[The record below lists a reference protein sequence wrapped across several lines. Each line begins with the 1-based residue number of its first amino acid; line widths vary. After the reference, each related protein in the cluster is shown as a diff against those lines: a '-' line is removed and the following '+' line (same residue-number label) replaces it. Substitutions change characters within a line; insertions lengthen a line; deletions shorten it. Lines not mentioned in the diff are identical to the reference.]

1 LAQLGNSI
9 RNRTRF
15 RVAALLLFFVW
26 PASPAWGET
35 PPVRNSP
42 DNPTVRWTEPAE
54 ASAVDGNPIP
64 RRGVSPGVFPE
75 GGRRGRRPP
84 SGVFEIPKPIGWLAM
99 AGLLGMLLLTA
110 LFAVVD
116 RRRRKALKFLEE
128 NERLHRT
135 LVDHIDLGI
144 ALIDA
149 DFRVRMRNPAL
160 ERLFPAQSDPSAA
173 PRCFDHRE
181 SSLAP
186 CADCPGLRALETGEP
201 AYSETRAV
209 RSDGVEIAVA
219 VRAFPLANG
228 PRKPAGFIEVVED
241 ITARKETEKALRSE
255 NAFRAGV
262 IECAAEGICVCH
274 EIPEFPF
281 VRFTVWNERM
291 REITGYAL
299 EEINQKGW
307 HQSLYPDPAVREAA
321 MERMARMRA
330 GDNLR
335 AERWEM
341 VARNGAPRVVTI
353 STSVL
358 EGEENTRHVL
368 ALMQDVTDQVRTE
381 RELRERE
388 KDLRTI
394 LDSIGDAVIAGDS
407 DNRVAR
413 MNPAAE
419 RLTGWPAGEAL
430 GRPISDIY
438 RVVDE
443 DDRRPVPLSR
453 EPAPDDRLVLLAR
466 GETERRVAETMAP
479 LTNERGAHLGR
490 VIVFRDITDRVRLED
505 QLHQARKMEAIGQLA
520 GGVAHDFNNML
531 GGILGAAE
539 MMELRVGADPQL
551 RRLIDLISKGAQKAS
566 DLTQKLLAFGRK
578 GKARSTPVDLHAVIR
593 DAVHLLERSIDRRIA
608 ICLDLAAPVSVTT
621 GDPAQIQNALL
632 NLGIN
637 ARDAMPDGGRVTIGT
652 RIVDFDQPPDW
663 PDGLSV
669 PPGEY
674 VEVTL
679 SDTGPGIPEA
689 IRNRIFEPFFTT
701 KETGKGT
708 GLGLAA
714 VFGALQEHRGGLR
727 LETWPGRGAAF
738 HLYFRLVRNARPEAP
753 SEAFAHRGRGRILL
767 VDDESLIRSMG
778 ADLLVEMGYE
788 VRLAS
793 DGQEALEVFQREGR
807 RIDLVILDMV
817 MPRLNGRDAFFA
829 IRRIDPEARV
839 LLSSGFSHGLHMQE
853 ALDAGAVGFVQKPYT
868 RASLGR
874 MLSQVLPGAPGTP

>member
-1 LAQLGNSI
+1 
-9 RNRTRF
+9 
-15 RVAALLLFFVW
+15 
-26 PASPAWGET
+26 
-35 PPVRNSP
+35 
-42 DNPTVRWTEPAE
+42 
-54 ASAVDGNPIP
+54 
-64 RRGVSPGVFPE
+64 
-75 GGRRGRRPP
+75 
-84 SGVFEIPKPIGWLAM
+84 M
-99 AGLLGMLLLTA
+99 AGLLGMLLLAA
-110 LFAVVD
+110 LLAVVN
-116 RRRRKALKFLEE
+116 RQRRKALKSLEE
-128 NERLHRT
+128 NKRLYRT
-135 LVDHIDLGI
+135 LVDNIDLGI
-144 ALIDA
+144 ALIDG
-149 DFRVRMRNPAL
+149 DFRIRMRNPAL
-160 ERLFPAQSDPSAA
+160 ERLFPAHSDQRVALQ
-173 PRCFDHRE
+173 CFDHRDA
-181 SSLAP
+181 SLDP

-201 AYSETRAV
+201 VYTETRAV
-209 RSDGVEIAVA
+209 RSDGVEMEVA
-219 VRAFPLANG
+219 IRAFPLANA

-274 EIPEFPF
+274 EISEFPF

-307 HQSLYPDPAVREAA
+307 YQSLYPDPAVREAA
-321 MERMARMRA
+321 MERMAQMRA

-335 AERWEM
+335 AERWEIA
-341 VARNGAPRVVTI
+341 ARNGAPRVVTI

-358 EGEENTRHVL
+358 EGEGNTRHVL
-368 ALMQDVTDQVRTE
+368 ALIQDVSDQVRTE
-381 RELRERE
+381 RELRDRE

-394 LDSIGDAVIAGDS
+394 LDSIGDAVIAGDP

-419 RLTGWPAGEAL
+419 RLTGWSAGEAL
-430 GRPISDIY
+430 GRPVSDIY

-443 DDRRPVPLSR
+443 DERRPLPLSR
-453 EPAPDDRLVLLAR
+453 EPGPDDRLVLVAR
-466 GETERRVAETMAP
+466 DESERRVAETMAP
-479 LTNERGAHLGR
+479 LYTDEGKRLGR
-490 VIVFRDITDRVRLED
+490 VIVSRDITQQVRLED

-539 MMELRVGADPQL
+539 MMELRVGDDPQL
-551 RRLIDLISKGAQKAS
+551 RRLIDLIFKGAQKAS

-578 GKARSTPVDLHAVIR
+578 GKARSTPVDLHAVIQ
-593 DAVHLLERSIDRRIA
+593 DAVHLLERSIDRRIS
-608 ICLDLAAPVSVTT
+608 ISLDLAAPDSITT

-637 ARDAMPDGGRVTIGT
+637 ARDAMPDGGRITIAT
-652 RIVDFDQPPDW
+652 RIVAFEAPTNW

-674 VEVTL
+674 VAVTL

-714 VFGALQEHRGGLR
+714 VFGTLQEHRGGLR
-727 LETWPGRGAAF
+727 LDSSPGQGAAF
-738 HLYFRLVRNARPEAP
+738 HLYFRLVRDARPETPAEGP
-753 SEAFAHRGRGRILL
+753 AHRGRGRILL

-788 VRLAS
+788 VLLAS
-793 DGQEALEVFQREGR
+793 DGLEALEMFRREGK

-817 MPRLNGRDAFFA
+817 MPRLNGRDTFFA
-829 IRRIDPEARV
+829 IRQADPEARV

-853 ALDAGAVGFVQKPYT
+853 VLDAGAVGFVQKPYT

-874 MLSQVLPGAPGTP
+874 MLTRVLP